1 MPVSIRKRKYS
12 EYLKEEITFSNYH
25 VEIVSKEARHESI
38 SVQATHENPLPHS
51 DTKFSEDDDL
61 TTFED
66 YESTSSFSSLY
77 EIDFASL

>member
-1 MPVSIRKRKYS
+1 MCFSNRKRKCS
-12 EYLKEEITFSNYH
+12 EYLKEDIVLSQYH
-25 VEIVSKEARHESI
+25 VEIVPKEVKHQTISI
-38 SVQATHENPLPHS
+38 QATYETPSTPL

-77 EIDFASL
+77 EIDFKSV